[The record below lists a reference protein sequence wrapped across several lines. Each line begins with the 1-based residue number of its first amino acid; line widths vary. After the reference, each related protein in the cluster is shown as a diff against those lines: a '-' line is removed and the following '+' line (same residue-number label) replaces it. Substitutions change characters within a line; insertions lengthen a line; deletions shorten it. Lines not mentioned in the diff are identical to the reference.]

1 MSRKAEQ
8 AIEQPVPNAEQPAYS
23 KEQFLASKRFTAAQR
38 DVLAAVLEDGKT
50 YTDFQAK
57 QALEAYLRKELT

>member
-1 MSRKAEQ
+1 MSKKAEQ
-8 AIEQPVPNAEQPAYS
+8 AVEKSALKAEPAYT
-23 KEQFLASKRFTAAQR
+23 KEQFLSSKRFTAIQR

-50 YTDFQAK
+50 YTNFQAK